1 MTIQLAIANTYGIAM
16 ASDRHVFRR
25 AEPRSTGRD
34 AKLFRL
40 RTSIPAAMMA
50 SGPLAVFE
58 VPVARLTLPLA
69 REIEAARAEATP
81 EALARAALA
90 VFDRP
95 LPGAPAS
102 RDEADAQ
109 VLGATAALVLERA
122 LNAGRDP
129 AHGLARVLEEIER
142 ATACRGEA
150 ELRETCAALWSVHAP
165 HLPEALGKPG
175 LAAALRA
182 APELCGRAVIGAL
195 TRNWGRPSDL
205 FVTVGLCCP
214 ATGVPV
220 LVSLRLW
227 CGIGWRLHAVSRF
240 TADHEALWRSTR
252 TVFVAQGSGRPVIE
266 AMVDG
271 MADEHWRRM
280 SKPEREGIGAEMG
293 LRWDRAH
300 DQLGLS
306 SVSELGALAAGLV
319 RGAEAVSYLTG
330 DGEGTIAPVDCLM
343 LTPDGVDAAPLPG
356 RPDRLWGA
364 AQGVATR
371 QRQEGGTPLAVMPAR
386 A

>member
-1 MTIQLAIANTYGIAM
+1 MTIQLAIANTYGISM
-16 ASDRHVFRR
+16 ASDRHVFRG

-34 AKLFRL
+34 AKLFCL
-40 RTSIPAAMMA
+40 RTSVPAAMMA

-58 VPVARLTLPLA
+58 VPVARLALPLA
-69 REIEAARAEATP
+69 REIEAARAEGTP
-81 EALARAALA
+81 EALARAVLA

-142 ATACRGEA
+142 AAACRGEA
-150 ELRETCAALWSVHAP
+150 ELRETCAALWSAHASR
-165 HLPEALGKPG
+165 LPEALGKPG
-175 LAAALRA
+175 FAAALRA

-195 TRNWGRPSDL
+195 TRDWGRPSDL

-220 LVSLRLW
+220 LVALRLW
-227 CGIGWRLHAVSRF
+227 CGVGRRLHAVSRF
-240 TADHEALWRSTR
+240 AADHEALWRSTR

-280 SKPEREGIGAEMG
+280 SKPERDAIGADMG
-293 LRWDRAH
+293 VRWDRAH
-300 DQLGLS
+300 DQLGVS

-319 RGAEAVSYLTG
+319 RGAEAVGYLTR
-330 DGEGTIAPVDCLM
+330 DGEGTIAPVDCLV
-343 LTPDGVDAAPLPG
+343 LTSDGVDAASLPG
-356 RPDRLWGA
+356 GPDPLWGA
-364 AQGVATR
+364 AQGAKTR
-371 QRQEGGTPLAVMPAR
+371 QRPDGATPLAVMPAHV
-386 A
+386 